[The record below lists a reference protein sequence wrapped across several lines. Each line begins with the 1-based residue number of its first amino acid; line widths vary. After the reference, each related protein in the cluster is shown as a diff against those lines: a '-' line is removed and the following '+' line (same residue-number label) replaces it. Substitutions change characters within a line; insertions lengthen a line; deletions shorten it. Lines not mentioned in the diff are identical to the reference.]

1 MVKIEVKNPNK
12 ANFEQKNNFDLI
24 KIFELNFDKLP
35 DGISKKEK
43 HFVHTVFCKDSE
55 SAIRFTKFSK
65 FSKFYFD
72 LILPP

>member
-24 KIFELNFDKLP
+24 KIFDLNFDNLP
-35 DGISKKEK
+35 DGISKKEE

-55 SAIRFTKFSK
+55 SAIRFIKFS
-65 FSKFYFD
+65 F
-72 LILPP
+72 